1 MRRAKVFVNSAL
13 AGVLTEDD
21 MGYEFCYDSDY
32 LKSNNA
38 VALSLTLP
46 LTDRP
51 YRCKVL
57 FPFFD
62 GLIPERWM
70 LDVTE
75 QNRKISARDR
85 FSLLL
90 SCCKD
95 CIGNVSIIPDEEE
108 EKAEAMNKCLYCYK
122 PLMDGETDYHK
133 GCARKIFESTV
144 VPELPYTSNNIK
156 GLTKE
161 MVTMGSTTVKDIQAK
176 LSLDITRGTKGEPQR
191 FIIVELWGR
200 FVLKPQ
206 AEYVANLPENEDL
219 VMHLA
224 EAAGIKTIP
233 HSLIRLE
240 DGELCYITRRIDL
253 TKKGGKIAME
263 NMGQLTGPTE
273 KGSCEQIVSLIR
285 QYSSAPLLDVV
296 NFWEIVVFSW
306 LTGNT
311 NVNLK
316 NFSLYKPSAN
326 YMLTPAYDLL
336 STSIVRSDDKELG
349 LTLNGKKKKIRRED
363 FEKAMLDS
371 GMDEKAVA
379 NLFKKFSKALSKW
392 TELIKESFLP
402 IKQQEQLQTL
412 IYRMASRL
420 RII

>member
-51 YRCKVL
+51 YRGKVL

-156 GLTKE
+156 GFTK
-161 MVTMGSTTVKDIQAK
+161 
-176 LSLDITRGTKGEPQR
+176 
-191 FIIVELWGR
+191 
-200 FVLKPQ
+200 
-206 AEYVANLPENEDL
+206 
-219 VMHLA
+219 
-224 EAAGIKTIP
+224 
-233 HSLIRLE
+233 
-240 DGELCYITRRIDL
+240 
-253 TKKGGKIAME
+253 
-263 NMGQLTGPTE
+263 
-273 KGSCEQIVSLIR
+273 
-285 QYSSAPLLDVV
+285 
-296 NFWEIVVFSW
+296 
-306 LTGNT
+306 
-311 NVNLK
+311 
-316 NFSLYKPSAN
+316 
-326 YMLTPAYDLL
+326 
-336 STSIVRSDDKELG
+336 
-349 LTLNGKKKKIRRED
+349 
-363 FEKAMLDS
+363 
-371 GMDEKAVA
+371 
-379 NLFKKFSKALSKW
+379 
-392 TELIKESFLP
+392 
-402 IKQQEQLQTL
+402 
-412 IYRMASRL
+412 
-420 RII
+420 